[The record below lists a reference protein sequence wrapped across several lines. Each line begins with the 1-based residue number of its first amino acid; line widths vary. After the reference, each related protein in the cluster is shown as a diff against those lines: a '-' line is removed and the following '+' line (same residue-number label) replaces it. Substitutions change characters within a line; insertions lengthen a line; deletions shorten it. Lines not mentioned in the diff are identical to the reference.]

1 MKVAVTVRAW
11 LMVTV
16 QVPVPEQPSPL
27 QPAKF
32 EPALAVAVSVTLVP
46 VANVFE
52 QALVQLM
59 PIGLLVTVPLPAPE
73 RLTVSV
79 WKVVWALKV
88 AVTVRAWLM
97 VTVQVPAPVQ
107 FSPLQPAKLEPAL
120 AVALSVTL
128 VPVANVL
135 EQAAVQLMP
144 VGLLVTV
151 PPPAPARLTVS
162 D

>member
-16 QVPVPEQPSPL
+16 QVPVPEQ
-27 QPAKF
+27 
-32 EPALAVAVSVTLVP
+32 V
-46 VANVFE
+46 
-52 QALVQLM
+52 
-59 PIGLLVTVPLPAPE
+59 
-73 RLTVSV
+73 
-79 WKVVWALKV
+79 
-88 AVTVRAWLM
+88 
-97 VTVQVPAPVQ
+97 
-107 FSPLQPAKLEPAL
+107 SPLQPAKLDPAL
-120 AVALSVTL
+120 AVAVSVTL